1 MGDYDSLEELPLPKS
16 VSYSSEEL
24 EVHKRFIED
33 DNDSSKPIAS
43 GGGSGGIAKNEWLPD
58 SCQFLAPFLNLKSI
72 ALLIILLFVIW
83 SSYFKEFLNT
93 IKYLNEQPMKI
104 MITQIILSVV
114 FGFLTQYA

>member
-33 DNDSSKPIAS
+33 DNDSSKANAS
-43 GGGSGGIAKNEWLPD
+43 GSGGGIAKNEWLPD

-104 MITQIILSVV
+104 MITQIILSLV